1 MLPTSETSHI
11 TARHT
16 PSAQASPFIV
26 GVGSS
31 AGGIEALRTMFS
43 AAQCPTN
50 MAFVIVQHLDPDY
63 NSLLAQ
69 LLDRYTGLTVLQ
81 CEGGEILLP
90 DHVYI
95 IPPGHGL
102 LLKNGKLQLT
112 DFIQPRGLRRPIDDF
127 FRSLA
132 FDQKNNAACVVLSG
146 TGADGTVGAQV
157 IKEYGG
163 ICVAQTPET
172 ARYDSMPLSA
182 ISTGL
187 IDFTSPPADIIPCL
201 RDYLKRIETNP
212 IATDITFI
220 HEQMDELCRELRIVV
235 GHDFSGYK
243 RSTLLRRI
251 ARRMHIV
258 GIDSE
263 QKYLE
268 LIKKDPHESQALFK
282 DFLIN
287 VTKFFRDPDAFKQL
301 QEKVIEPLVHK
312 ALPHDEIRVWVPAC
326 SSGEE
331 AYSIAMLFAETIRM
345 SGLTHRITVQIFAS
359 DIDEQMLAIAREAT
373 YPLASLIDIPEKLKD
388 RYTTS
393 AADKFKIAPYIRNMV
408 RFSNHNLLRDPPFSK
423 VDLVSC
429 RNVLIYFNDTLQKS
443 VVPILHFATKPERFL
458 FLGPSDSMGRFE
470 GYFST
475 IDPQARIFS
484 RSHESRAFPLSLPT
498 TEHSKVKTEK
508 NTLENKIPQPK
519 NNQNISHRILEKYT
533 PPTVII
539 NKENEILSAFGKLG
553 RYFNFPVTHIDGSNI
568 FTLSGPDLRTTLGK
582 IVRESRFK
590 MRKVIARKV
599 EIRTEFVVHTVDIAC
614 DPIDNDTLL
623 IVFLEASAPSARL
636 DDDFDEFENNHDHVE
651 QLENELRHARYNLR
665 MATEELET
673 ANEELKSSN
682 EEMMSMNEELQST
695 NEELSTVNDELKIK
709 IGQLS
714 ISNNDLKNFLDST
727 HLAVIVIDEN
737 AYIRNFTHAVT
748 NLFPLKNTD
757 KGRPLADVSSPFDI
771 NSYHLDAINVA
782 RGGTIVQKRVAT
794 RDQLRVFALRILP
807 YHSDAATISGATL
820 VFTDITD
827 ALSLERQL
835 SAERDRLNLAIKAA
849 HIGIW
854 SYCPSLSQ
862 TTIDVGNGASITLNT
877 DTAQTGA
884 LIFPSDKSALQEKL
898 DRALKGLE
906 KFDFSFRV
914 ILANGETRWIRGYGH
929 LITHQTPI
937 TLIGVSIDVTP
948 EHILVETR
956 ELMVREMNHRIKN
969 LFAIIGS
976 MITIAAQRHDHVPQ
990 FAKSMRE
997 RIVALGTAHAATPT
1011 THNHDKPSLENLIS
1025 AILTPYKD
1033 LANLSFSGPHILIHQ
1048 DALSSLALIFHE
1060 WSTNAVKYGAL
1071 DSDAKGSL
1079 SVKWHLEK
1087 EALHLEWTEE
1097 KKQQR
1102 SFHPQKGFG
1111 RILEDISIRQLNA
1124 ESETTT
1130 NGLIFRKTLTLPK
1143 RCYTHE

>member
-1 MLPTSETSHI
+1 MTD
-11 TARHT
+11 T
-16 PSAQASPFIV
+16 PHAAPFIV

-31 AGGIEALRTMFS
+31 AGGIEALRSMFS
-43 AAQCPTN
+43 TAQCPTN

-63 NSLLAQ
+63 HSLLAQ
-69 LLDRYTGLTVLQ
+69 LLDRHTGLTVLQ
-81 CEGGEILLP
+81 CEGGETLLP

-102 LLKNGKLQLT
+102 LLTKGKLELT
-112 DFIQPRGLRRPIDDF
+112 DFIQPRGVRRPIDDF

-132 FDQKNNAACVVLSG
+132 SDQKNNSACVVLSG
-146 TGADGTVGAQV
+146 TGADGTLGTQSV
-157 IKEYGG
+157 KEYGG
-163 ICVAQTPET
+163 LCIAQTPET

-187 IDFTSPPADIIPCL
+187 IDFIYPPADIIPNIQK
-201 RDYLKRIETNP
+201 YLKRIA
-212 IATDITFI
+212 ATPLTANMTFI
-220 HEQMDELCRELRIVV
+220 HEQMDELCRELRAVV

-243 RSTLLRRI
+243 HSTLLRRI

-258 GIDSE
+258 GIESE

-268 LIKKDPHESQALFK
+268 LIKNDPKEGQALFK

-287 VTKFFRDPDAFKQL
+287 VTKFFRDPEAFKKLHEQ
-301 QEKVIEPLVHK
+301 VIEPLVHQ
-312 ALPHDEIRVWVPAC
+312 ALPNDELRIWVPAC

-331 AYSIAMLFAETIRM
+331 AYSIAMLFAETVRL
-345 SGLTHRITVQIFAS
+345 SGLTHHISVQIFAS
-359 DIDEQMLAIAREAT
+359 DIDDNMLNIAREGT
-373 YPLASLIDIPEKLKD
+373 YPLASLIDIPEHLKE
-388 RYTTS
+388 RYTTPVS
-393 AADKFKIAPYIRNMV
+393 DKFKVTSYIRNMV

-423 VDLVSC
+423 VDLISC

-443 VVPILHFATKPERFL
+443 VAPILHFATKPDRFL

-475 IDPQARIFS
+475 IDLHARIFL
-484 RSHESRAFPLSLPT
+484 RSPESKTYPLSLPNT
-498 TEHSKVKTEK
+498 DYNKIRIEK
-508 NTLENKIPQPK
+508 NPDKQIPIQNINNK
-519 NNQNISHRILEKYT
+519 NISHRVLEKYSF
-533 PPTVII
+533 PTAVI
-539 NKENEILSAFGKLG
+539 NKENEIISAFGKIG
-553 RYFNFPVTHIDGSNI
+553 RYFHFPVSHIDGANI
-568 FTLSGPDLRTTLGK
+568 FTLSGPDLRTVLGQ
-582 IVRESRFK
+582 IIRETRVK

-599 EIRTEFVVHTVDIAC
+599 EIRTEFIIHTVDIAC
-614 DPIDNDTLL
+614 DPIDNETLL
-623 IVFLEASAPSARL
+623 IIFMEAASTTPRL
-636 DDDFDEFENNHDHVE
+636 DDDFDEFENNHDHIE
-651 QLENELRHARYNLR
+651 QLENELRHARYSLR

-714 ISNNDLKNFLDST
+714 TSNNDLKNFLEST
-727 HLAVIVIDEN
+727 NLSVIVIDN
-737 AYIRNFTHAVT
+737 KACIRNFTEAVT
-748 NLFPLKNTD
+748 HLFPLKNTD
-757 KGRPLADVSSPFDI
+757 KGRPLADVASPFDI
-771 NSYHLDAINVA
+771 NSYHLDALNVA
-782 RGGTIVQKRVAT
+782 KSGSIVQKRITT
-794 RDQLRVFALRILP
+794 RDKLRVYALRILP
-807 YHSDAATISGATL
+807 YHSDIATINGATL

-849 HIGIW
+849 QIGIW

-862 TTIDVGNGASITLNT
+862 TTIDVGNGASISPHSTNT
-877 DTAQTGA
+877 TTGA
-884 LIFPSDKSALQEKL
+884 LVFPSDQSILQENL
-898 DRALKGLE
+898 DLALKGIE
-906 KFDFSFRV
+906 KFDCSFRI
-914 ILANGETRWIRGYGH
+914 ILRSGETRWIRGYGH
-929 LITHQTPI
+929 LIANQIPV

-976 MITIAAQRHDHVPQ
+976 MITIAAQRHDNVPL

-1011 THNHDKPSLENLIS
+1011 TDNHDKPHLDKLIS

-1033 LANLSFSGPHILIHQ
+1033 LAHLSFSGPPILIHQ

-1071 DSDAKGSL
+1071 DSDAKGKL
-1079 SVKWHLEK
+1079 TVTWRIQNDL
-1087 EALHLEWTEE
+1087 LYLEWTEE
-1097 KKQQR
+1097 KKRQR
-1102 SFHPQKGFG
+1102 SFEPQKGFG

-1124 ESETTT
+1124 TSETTS
-1130 NGLIFRKTLTLPK
+1130 NNHLFSKTLTLPK
-1143 RCYTHE
+1143 RCYTYE

>member
-1 MLPTSETSHI
+1 MNN
-11 TARHT
+11 TAKT
-16 PSAQASPFIV
+16 LPFIV

-31 AGGIEALRTMFS
+31 AGGIEALRSMFS
-43 AAQCPTN
+43 ATQAPID

-69 LLDRYTGLTVLQ
+69 LLDRYTNLTVLQ
-81 CEGGEILLP
+81 CEGGETLLP
-90 DHVYI
+90 EHVYI

-102 LLKNGKLQLT
+102 LIAQGRLELT
-112 DFIQPRGLRRPIDDF
+112 DFVQPRGVRRPIDDF

-132 FDQKNNAACVVLSG
+132 IDQRNNAACVVLSG
-146 TGADGTVGAQV
+146 TGADGTIGAQT

-163 ICVAQTPET
+163 LCIAQTPDT

-182 ISTGL
+182 ISTGHM
-187 IDFTSPPADIIPCL
+187 DFIYPPSDIIPGL
-201 RDYLKRIETNP
+201 QKYLKQLKTTSLPAN
-212 IATDITFI
+212 ITFI
-220 HEQMDELCRELRIVV
+220 HEKMDEICHELRNVV

-243 RSTLLRRI
+243 HSTLLRRI

-258 GIDSE
+258 GIESE

-268 LIKKDPHESQALFK
+268 LIKNSPEESQALFK

-301 QEKVIEPLVHK
+301 HEKVIKPLVHQ
-312 ALPHDEIRVWVPAC
+312 ALPNDELRIWVPAC

-331 AYSIAMLFAETIRM
+331 AYSIAILFAETIRL
-345 SGLTHRITVQIFAS
+345 SGLNHRISVQIFAS
-359 DIDEQMLAIAREAT
+359 DIDENIINIGREGT
-373 YPLASLIDIPEKLKD
+373 YPLASLIDIPEHLKK
-388 RYTTS
+388 RYTTPIG
-393 AADKFKIAPYIRNMV
+393 DKFKITPFIRNMV

-423 VDLVSC
+423 IDLISC
-429 RNVLIYFNDTLQKS
+429 RNVLIYFNDTLQKA
-443 VVPILHFATKPERFL
+443 VAPILHFAAKPGRFL

-475 IDPQARIFS
+475 IDLQARIFM
-484 RSHESRAFPLSLPT
+484 RSPESKNYPLSLPNT
-498 TEHSKVKTEK
+498 DNFPIRIEK
-508 NTLENKIPQPK
+508 NINKSAHIMNNNEN
-519 NNQNISHRILEKYT
+519 NIYHRVLDKYSL
-533 PPTVII
+533 PTAVI
-539 NKENEILSAFGKLG
+539 NKENEIISAFGKIG
-553 RYFNFPVTHIDGSNI
+553 RYFHFPVSNVDGTNI
-568 FTLSGPDLRTTLGK
+568 FTLSGPDLRAVLGK
-582 IVRESRFK
+582 IIRETRFK
-590 MRKVIARKV
+590 KRKIIARK
-599 EIRTEFVVHTVDIAC
+599 ITIHTEFVIHTVDIVC
-614 DPIDNDTLL
+614 DPLDSETLL
-623 IVFLEASAPSARL
+623 IVFIEAAATTPRL
-636 DDDFDEFENNHDHVE
+636 DDDFDEFENNHDHIE
-651 QLENELRHARYNLR
+651 QLENELRHARHSLR

-714 ISNNDLKNFLDST
+714 ISNNDLRNFLDST
-727 HLAVIVIDEN
+727 NLSVIVIDKKTC
-737 AYIRNFTHAVT
+737 IRNFTKSVT
-748 NLFPLKNTD
+748 HLFPLKNTD
-757 KGRPLADVSSPFDI
+757 KGRPLADVYSPFDI
-771 NSYHLDAINVA
+771 NSYYLDAINVA
-782 RGGTIVQKRVAT
+782 QGGSIVQKRITT
-794 RDQLRVFALRILP
+794 RDQLRVYALRILP
-807 YHSDAATISGATL
+807 YHSDIATISGATL

-862 TTIDVGNGASITLNT
+862 TTIDIGNGTSISPQATS
-877 DTAQTGA
+877 AHSGA
-884 LIFPSDKSALQEKL
+884 LVFPADQDLLKEKL
-898 DRALKGLE
+898 DLALKGIE
-906 KFDFSFRV
+906 KFDCSFRTIV
-914 ILANGETRWIRGYGH
+914 PNGETRWIRGYGH
-929 LITHQTPI
+929 LITQQTPV

-956 ELMVREMNHRIKN
+956 ELMVQEMNHRIKN

-976 MITIAAQRHDHVPQ
+976 MITIAAQRHDNVPL

-1011 THNHDKPSLENLIS
+1011 THNHDKPRLEQLIS
-1025 AILTPYKD
+1025 AILMPYKD
-1033 LANLSFSGPHILIHQ
+1033 LAHVSISGPHILIHQ

-1071 DSDAKGSL
+1071 DSDAKGVL
-1079 SVKWHLEK
+1079 TVTWCIQNDT
-1087 EALHLEWTEE
+1087 LHMEWTEE
-1097 KKQQR
+1097 KKRQR
-1102 SFHPQKGFG
+1102 SFETQKGFG

-1124 ESETTT
+1124 TSETTID
-1130 NGLIFRKTLTLPK
+1130 NLLFRKTLTLPK